1 MSAPEQNG
9 GAAERGAAGRHDGGA
24 PRSDPLRLVVVSA
37 GASDPSSTQMLAD
50 RLAARTVAGA
60 RERGVEMTVAVIEL
74 RTLANEIAA
83 GLVSGVDGPGLKAA
97 TRTLAEADGI
107 IAATPIYKAGVSG
120 LFKSFFDL
128 LDNDLLI
135 AKPLAPVAT
144 AGTARHALVVD
155 EAMRSLF
162 AYMRALTVPTS
173 LFAAT
178 EDWADTALE
187 ARIERAALELLLLME
202 SRLAERIREQSWG
215 SYQHQYGSAGGTE
228 LEIDLDSD
236 LMRLAAGGAKPPRQ
250 D

>member
-1 MSAPEQNG
+1 MSAAEPVS
-9 GAAERGAAGRHDGGA
+9 AA
-24 PRSDPLRLVVVSA
+24 PLKLIVVSA
-37 GASDPSSTQMLAD
+37 GASDPSSTSMLAD

-60 RERGVEMTVAVIEL
+60 RERGVEVTVSVIEL

-83 GLVSGVDGPGLKAA
+83 GLVSQINGPGLKAA
-97 TRTLAEADGI
+97 IEKLAEADGI

-135 AKPLAPVAT
+135 AKPIAPAAT

-162 AYMRALTVPTS
+162 AYMRALTVPTA

-187 ARIERAALELLLLME
+187 GRIERAALELLLLME
-202 SRLAERIREQSWG
+202 SRLAEQIREQSWG
-215 SYQHQYGSAGGTE
+215 SYQHQYGSAGGAE
-228 LEIDLDSD
+228 LEIDLSSD
-236 LMRLAAGGAKPPRQ
+236 LMRLAAGGAPPKGAA
-250 D
+250 DGNG

>member
-1 MSAPEQNG
+1 MSAPE
-9 GAAERGAAGRHDGGA
+9 RRDTLH
-24 PRSDPLRLVVVSA
+24 LVVVSA
-37 GASDPSSTQMLAD
+37 GASDPSSTSMLAD

-60 RERGVEMTVAVIEL
+60 REREVEISVATIEL

-83 GLVSGVDGPGLKAA
+83 GLVSQVIGPKLKQAIA
-97 TRTLAEADGI
+97 KLAEADGV

-135 AKPLAPVAT
+135 AKPVAPVAT

-162 AYMRALTVPTS
+162 AYMRALTIPTA

-202 SRLAERIREQSWG
+202 SRLAAQIREQSWG
-215 SYQHQYGSAGGTE
+215 SYQHSYGSAGGAE
-228 LEIDLDSD
+228 LEIDLESD
-236 LMRLAAGGAKPPRQ
+236 LMRLAAGGGAPKGSPARH

>member
-1 MSAPEQNG
+1 MSAAPNNG
-9 GAAERGAAGRHDGGA
+9 SA
-24 PRSDPLRLVVVSA
+24 PATPGTLNLVVVSA

-50 RLAARTVAGA
+50 RIAAATVNHA
-60 RERGVEMTVAVIEL
+60 RERDLTVAVSVIEL

-83 GLVSGVDGPGLKAA
+83 ALVSQVNGPGLTAA
-97 TRTLAEADGI
+97 IEKLAAADGI

-135 AKPLAPVAT
+135 AKPIAAAAT

-162 AYMRALTVPTS
+162 AYMRALTIPTAV
-173 LFAAT
+173 FATT

-187 ARIERAALELLLLME
+187 KRIDRAALELLLLMQT
-202 SRLAERIREQSWG
+202 RLAEQIKGASWD
-215 SYQHQYGSAGGTE
+215 SYQHSYGSAGGAE
-228 LEIDLDSD
+228 LKIDLDSD
-236 LMRLAAGGAKPPRQ
+236 LMRLATGGSVASDAG
-250 D
+250 